1 MAWKRREKVAIMEPL
16 SMVSDVMSQILREE
30 GGVIIEG
37 TLSSFLSLQSLLELR
52 KIDVIFSE
60 VYDANTSII
69 QGLHFLRKLKAQ
81 FPAIDIIVHTEI
93 EIPALLI
100 QSNAD
105 AIYMKQ
111 LGVEGCRASAAQI
124 LNAESMVSVLF
135 YEDRKRHYD
144 FGMLNDFEWQ
154 VLIMFSQ
161 QMSITTISTEMKT
174 DYRRISRTKHAMMKK
189 LKVSNNVAF
198 SQLMALAGSK
208 FGDYPPVSLN
218 APGQ

>member
-30 GGVIIEG
+30 GDIIIEG
-37 TLSSFLSLQSLLELR
+37 ALSNFLSLKSLLELR
-52 KIDVIFSE
+52 KLDVVFSE

-69 QGLHFLRKLKAQ
+69 EGLDCLRKLKAQ
-81 FPAIDIIVHTEI
+81 FPAIDMIIHTEI

-124 LNAESMVSVLF
+124 LNATSMVSVLF
-135 YEDRKRHYD
+135 YEDRKLRYD
-144 FGMLNDFEWQ
+144 FEMLSDYEWE

-161 QMSITTISTEMKT
+161 QMSITEIATKMKT
-174 DYRRISRTKHAMMKK
+174 QYRRISRVKHIIMDK

-198 SQLMALAGSK
+198 SQFMALAGSK
-208 FGDYPPVSLN
+208 FGDYPPVSLK
-218 APGQ
+218 

>member
-30 GGVIIEG
+30 SDIIIEG
-37 TLSSFLSLQSLLELR
+37 ALSNFISLKSLLELR
-52 KIDVIFSE
+52 KLDVVFSE

-69 QGLHFLRKLKAQ
+69 EGLNFLRKLKAQ
-81 FPAIDIIVHTEI
+81 FPAIDMIIHTEI

-124 LNAESMVSVLF
+124 LNATSMVSVLF
-135 YEDRKRHYD
+135 YEDRKLRYN
-144 FGMLNDFEWQ
+144 FEMLSDYEWE

-161 QMSITTISTEMKT
+161 QMSITEIATKMKT
-174 DYRRISRTKHAMMKK
+174 QYRRISRVKHIIMHK

-198 SQLMALAGSK
+198 SQLMALGGSK
-208 FGDYPPVSLN
+208 FGDYPPVSLK
-218 APGQ
+218 

>member
-1 MAWKRREKVAIMEPL
+1 MAWKRREKVVIMEPL
-16 SMVSDVMSQILREE
+16 SMVNETMTQILREE
-30 GGVIIEG
+30 GDIIIEG
-37 TLSSFLSLQSLLELR
+37 ALYNFVSLKSLLELR
-52 KIDVIFSE
+52 KLDVVFSE
-60 VYDANTSII
+60 VYDASTSII
-69 QGLHFLRKLKAQ
+69 EGLDFLRKLKAQ
-81 FPAIDIIVHTEI
+81 FPAIDIILHTEI

-144 FGMLNDFEWQ
+144 CE

-161 QMSITTISTEMKT
+161 QMSITNIADKKKT
-174 DYRRISRTKHAMMKK
+174 DYRRISRMKHAIMDK
-189 LKVSNNVAF
+189 LKINNNVAF
-198 SQLMALAGSK
+198 SQLMALAGCK
-208 FGDYPPVSLN
+208 FGEYPPVSL
-218 APGQ
+218 

>member
-30 GGVIIEG
+30 SDIIIEG
-37 TLSSFLSLQSLLELR
+37 ALSNFISLKSLLELR
-52 KIDVIFSE
+52 KLDVVFSE

-69 QGLHFLRKLKAQ
+69 EGLDFLRKLKAQ
-81 FPAIDIIVHTEI
+81 FPAIDMIIHTEI

-124 LNAESMVSVLF
+124 LNATSMVSVLF
-135 YEDRKRHYD
+135 YEDRKLRYD
-144 FGMLNDFEWQ
+144 FEMLSDYEWE

-161 QMSITTISTEMKT
+161 QMSITEIATKMKT
-174 DYRRISRTKHAMMKK
+174 QYRRISRVKHIIMDK

-198 SQLMALAGSK
+198 SQFMALAGSK
-208 FGDYPPVSLN
+208 FGEYPPVSLK
-218 APGQ
+218 

>member
-30 GGVIIEG
+30 SDIIIEG
-37 TLSSFLSLQSLLELR
+37 ALSNFISLKSLLELR
-52 KIDVIFSE
+52 KLDVVFSE

-69 QGLHFLRKLKAQ
+69 EGLDFLRKLKAQ
-81 FPAIDIIVHTEI
+81 FPAIDMIIHTEI

-124 LNAESMVSVLF
+124 LNATSMVSVLF
-135 YEDRKRHYD
+135 YEDRKIRYD
-144 FGMLNDFEWQ
+144 FEMLSDYEWE

-161 QMSITTISTEMKT
+161 QMSITEIATKMKT
-174 DYRRISRTKHAMMKK
+174 QYRRISRVKHIIMDK

-198 SQLMALAGSK
+198 SQFMALAGSK
-208 FGDYPPVSLN
+208 FGDYPPVSLK
-218 APGQ
+218 

>member
-1 MAWKRREKVAIMEPL
+1 MAWKRREKVVIMEPL
-16 SMVSDVMSQILREE
+16 SMVNETMTQILREE
-30 GGVIIEG
+30 GDIIIEG
-37 TLSSFLSLQSLLELR
+37 ALYNFVSLKSLLELR
-52 KIDVIFSE
+52 KLDVVFSE
-60 VYDANTSII
+60 VYDASTSII
-69 QGLHFLRKLKAQ
+69 EGLDFLRKLKAQ
-81 FPAIDIIVHTEI
+81 FPAIDIILHTEI

-144 FGMLNDFEWQ
+144 FEMLSDYEWE

-161 QMSITTISTEMKT
+161 QMSITNIADKKKT
-174 DYRRISRTKHAMMKK
+174 DYRRISRMKHAIMDK
-189 LKVSNNVAF
+189 LKINNNVAF
-198 SQLMALAGSK
+198 SQLMALAGCK
-208 FGDYPPVSLN
+208 FGEYPPVSL
-218 APGQ
+218 

>member
-16 SMVSDVMSQILREE
+16 SMVSDVMLQILREE
-30 GGVIIEG
+30 GDIIIEG
-37 TLSSFLSLQSLLELR
+37 ALSNFLSLKSLLELR
-52 KIDVIFSE
+52 KLDVVFSE

-69 QGLHFLRKLKAQ
+69 EGLDFLRKLKAQ
-81 FPAIDIIVHTEI
+81 FPAIDMIIHTEI

-124 LNAESMVSVLF
+124 LNATSMVSVLF
-135 YEDRKRHYD
+135 YEDRKLRYD
-144 FGMLNDFEWQ
+144 FEMLSDYEWE

-161 QMSITTISTEMKT
+161 QMSITEIATKMKT
-174 DYRRISRTKHAMMKK
+174 QYRRISRVKHIIMDK

-198 SQLMALAGSK
+198 SQFMALAGSK
-208 FGDYPPVSLN
+208 FGEYPPVSLK
-218 APGQ
+218 

>member
-30 GGVIIEG
+30 GDIIIEG
-37 TLSSFLSLQSLLELR
+37 ALSNFLSLKSLLELR
-52 KIDVIFSE
+52 KLDVVFSE

-69 QGLHFLRKLKAQ
+69 EGLDCLRKLKAQ
-81 FPAIDIIVHTEI
+81 FPAIDMIIHTEI

-124 LNAESMVSVLF
+124 LNATSMVSVLF
-135 YEDRKRHYD
+135 YEDRKLRYD
-144 FGMLNDFEWQ
+144 FEMLSDYEWE

-161 QMSITTISTEMKT
+161 QMSITEIATKMKT
-174 DYRRISRTKHAMMKK
+174 QYRRISRVKHIIMHK

-198 SQLMALAGSK
+198 SQFMALAGSK
-208 FGDYPPVSLN
+208 FGDYPPVSLK
-218 APGQ
+218 

>member
-30 GGVIIEG
+30 GDIIIEG
-37 TLSSFLSLQSLLELR
+37 ALSNFLSLKSLLELR
-52 KIDVIFSE
+52 KLDVVFSE

-69 QGLHFLRKLKAQ
+69 EGLDCLRKLKAQ
-81 FPAIDIIVHTEI
+81 FPAIDMIIHTEI

-124 LNAESMVSVLF
+124 LNATSMVSVLF
-135 YEDRKRHYD
+135 YEDRKLRYD
-144 FGMLNDFEWQ
+144 FEMLSDYEWE

-161 QMSITTISTEMKT
+161 QMSITEIATKMKT
-174 DYRRISRTKHAMMKK
+174 QYRRISRVKHIIMHK

-208 FGDYPPVSLN
+208 FGDYPPVSLK
-218 APGQ
+218 

>member
-30 GGVIIEG
+30 GDIIIEG
-37 TLSSFLSLQSLLELR
+37 ALSNFLSLKSLLELR
-52 KIDVIFSE
+52 KLDVVFSE

-69 QGLHFLRKLKAQ
+69 EGLDFLRKLKAQ
-81 FPAIDIIVHTEI
+81 FPAIDMIIHTEI

-124 LNAESMVSVLF
+124 LNATSMVSVLF
-135 YEDRKRHYD
+135 YEDRKLRYD
-144 FGMLNDFEWQ
+144 FEMLSYYEWE

-161 QMSITTISTEMKT
+161 QMSITEIATKMKT
-174 DYRRISRTKHAMMKK
+174 QYRRISRVKHIIMDK

-198 SQLMALAGSK
+198 SQFMALAGSK
-208 FGDYPPVSLN
+208 FGEYPPVSLK
-218 APGQ
+218 

>member
-30 GGVIIEG
+30 GDIIIEG
-37 TLSSFLSLQSLLELR
+37 VISNFTSLRSVLELR
-52 KIDVIFSE
+52 KVDVVFSE
-60 VYDANTSII
+60 VYDARTSII
-69 QGLHFLRKLKAQ
+69 EGLDFLRKLKAQ
-81 FPAIDIIVHTEI
+81 FSDIDIIIHTEI

-111 LGVEGCRASAAQI
+111 IGLEGCRASASQI
-124 LNAESMVSVLF
+124 LNAESMVSILF
-135 YEDRKRHYD
+135 YEDRKANYN
-144 FGMLNDFEWQ
+144 FMILSDFEWE

-161 QMSITTISTEMKT
+161 QMSIAHIAKETARS
-174 DYRRISRTKHAMMKK
+174 YRRISRIKHDIMDK

-198 SQLMALAGSK
+198 SQLMVLAGSK
-208 FGDYPPVSLN
+208 FGDYPPVSL
-218 APGQ
+218 

>member
-16 SMVSDVMSQILREE
+16 SMVNETMTQILREE
-30 GGVIIEG
+30 GDIIIEG
-37 TLSSFLSLQSLLELR
+37 TLYNFVSLKSLLELR
-52 KIDVIFSE
+52 KLDVVFSE
-60 VYDANTSII
+60 VYDASTSII
-69 QGLHFLRKLKAQ
+69 EGLDLLRKLKAQ
-81 FPAIDIIVHTEI
+81 FPAIDIILHTEI

-144 FGMLNDFEWQ
+144 FEMLSDYEWE

-161 QMSITTISTEMKT
+161 QMSITNIADKKKT
-174 DYRRISRTKHAMMKK
+174 DYRRISRMKHAIMDK
-189 LKVSNNVAF
+189 LKINNNVAF
-198 SQLMALAGSK
+198 SQLMALAGCK
-208 FGDYPPVSLN
+208 FGEYPPVSL
-218 APGQ
+218 

>member
-30 GGVIIEG
+30 GDIIIEG
-37 TLSSFLSLQSLLELR
+37 ALSNFLSLKSLLELR
-52 KIDVIFSE
+52 KLDVVFSE

-69 QGLHFLRKLKAQ
+69 EGLDCLRKLKAQ
-81 FPAIDIIVHTEI
+81 FPAIDMIIHTEI

-124 LNAESMVSVLF
+124 LNATSMVSVLF
-135 YEDRKRHYD
+135 YEDRKLRYD
-144 FGMLNDFEWQ
+144 FEMLSDYEWE

-161 QMSITTISTEMKT
+161 QMSITEIATKMKT
-174 DYRRISRTKHAMMKK
+174 QYRRISRVKHIIMDK

-198 SQLMALAGSK
+198 SQFMALAGSK
-208 FGDYPPVSLN
+208 FGEYPPVSLK
-218 APGQ
+218 

>member
-16 SMVSDVMSQILREE
+16 SMVNETMTQILREE
-30 GGVIIEG
+30 GDIIIEG
-37 TLSSFLSLQSLLELR
+37 TLYNFVSLKSLLELR
-52 KIDVIFSE
+52 KLDVVFSE
-60 VYDANTSII
+60 VYDASTSII
-69 QGLHFLRKLKAQ
+69 EGLDFLRKLKAQ
-81 FPAIDIIVHTEI
+81 FPAIDIILHTEI

-144 FGMLNDFEWQ
+144 FEMLSDYEWE

-161 QMSITTISTEMKT
+161 QMSITHIADKKKT
-174 DYRRISRTKHAMMKK
+174 DYRRISRMKHAIMDK
-189 LKVSNNVAF
+189 LKINNNVAF
-198 SQLMALAGSK
+198 SQLMALAGCK
-208 FGDYPPVSLN
+208 FGEYPPVSL
-218 APGQ
+218 

>member
-30 GGVIIEG
+30 GDIIIEG
-37 TLSSFLSLQSLLELR
+37 ALSNFLSLKSLLELR
-52 KIDVIFSE
+52 KLDVVFSE

-69 QGLHFLRKLKAQ
+69 EGLDFLRKLKAQ
-81 FPAIDIIVHTEI
+81 FPAIDMIIHTEI

-124 LNAESMVSVLF
+124 LNATSMVSVLF
-135 YEDRKRHYD
+135 YEDRKLRYD
-144 FGMLNDFEWQ
+144 FEMLSDYEWE

-161 QMSITTISTEMKT
+161 QMSITEIATKMKT
-174 DYRRISRTKHAMMKK
+174 QYRRISRVKHIIMDK

-198 SQLMALAGSK
+198 SQFMALAGSK
-208 FGDYPPVSLN
+208 FGEYPPVSLK
-218 APGQ
+218 

>member
-1 MAWKRREKVAIMEPL
+1 
-16 SMVSDVMSQILREE
+16 
-30 GGVIIEG
+30 
-37 TLSSFLSLQSLLELR
+37 
-52 KIDVIFSE
+52 
-60 VYDANTSII
+60 
-69 QGLHFLRKLKAQ
+69 
-81 FPAIDIIVHTEI
+81 
-93 EIPALLI
+93 
-100 QSNAD
+100 
-105 AIYMKQ
+105 
-111 LGVEGCRASAAQI
+111 
-124 LNAESMVSVLF
+124 
-135 YEDRKRHYD
+135 
-144 FGMLNDFEWQ
+144 MLNDFEWQ

>member
-30 GGVIIEG
+30 GDINIEG
-37 TLSSFLSLQSLLELR
+37 ALSNFLSLKSLLELR
-52 KIDVIFSE
+52 KLDVVFSE

-69 QGLHFLRKLKAQ
+69 EGLDCLRKLKAQ
-81 FPAIDIIVHTEI
+81 FPAIDMIIHTEI

-124 LNAESMVSVLF
+124 LNATSMVSVLF
-135 YEDRKRHYD
+135 YEDRKLRYD
-144 FGMLNDFEWQ
+144 FEMLSDYEWE

-161 QMSITTISTEMKT
+161 QMSITEIATKMKT
-174 DYRRISRTKHAMMKK
+174 QYRRISRVKHIIMHK

-198 SQLMALAGSK
+198 SQFMALAGSK
-208 FGDYPPVSLN
+208 FGDYPPVSFK
-218 APGQ
+218 

>member
-16 SMVSDVMSQILREE
+16 SMVNETMTQILREE
-30 GGVIIEG
+30 GDIIIEG
-37 TLSSFLSLQSLLELR
+37 ALYNFVSLKSLLELR
-52 KIDVIFSE
+52 KLDVVFSE
-60 VYDANTSII
+60 VYDASTSII
-69 QGLHFLRKLKAQ
+69 EGLDLLRKLKAQ
-81 FPAIDIIVHTEI
+81 FPAIDIILHTEI

-144 FGMLNDFEWQ
+144 FEMLSDYEWE

-161 QMSITTISTEMKT
+161 QMSITNIADKKKT
-174 DYRRISRTKHAMMKK
+174 DYRRISRMKHAIMNK
-189 LKVSNNVAF
+189 LKINNNVAF
-198 SQLMALAGSK
+198 SQLMALAGCK
-208 FGDYPPVSLN
+208 FGEYPPVSL
-218 APGQ
+218 

>member
-30 GGVIIEG
+30 SDIIIEG
-37 TLSSFLSLQSLLELR
+37 ALSNFLSLKSLLELR
-52 KIDVIFSE
+52 KLDVVFSE

-69 QGLHFLRKLKAQ
+69 EGLDFLRKLKAQ
-81 FPAIDIIVHTEI
+81 FPAIDMIIHTEI

-124 LNAESMVSVLF
+124 LNATSMVSVLF
-135 YEDRKRHYD
+135 YEDRKLRYD
-144 FGMLNDFEWQ
+144 FEMLSDYEWE

-161 QMSITTISTEMKT
+161 QMSITEIATKMKT
-174 DYRRISRTKHAMMKK
+174 QYRRISRVKHIIMDK

-198 SQLMALAGSK
+198 SQFMALAGSK
-208 FGDYPPVSLN
+208 FGEYPPVSLK
-218 APGQ
+218 

>member
-16 SMVSDVMSQILREE
+16 SMVNETMTQILREE
-30 GGVIIEG
+30 GDIIIEG
-37 TLSSFLSLQSLLELR
+37 ALYNFVSLKSLLELR
-52 KIDVIFSE
+52 KLDVVFSE
-60 VYDANTSII
+60 VYDASTSII
-69 QGLHFLRKLKAQ
+69 EGLDLLRKLKAQ
-81 FPAIDIIVHTEI
+81 FPAIDIILHTEI

-144 FGMLNDFEWQ
+144 FEMLSDYEWE

-161 QMSITTISTEMKT
+161 QMSITNIADKKKT
-174 DYRRISRTKHAMMKK
+174 DYRRISRMKHAIMDK
-189 LKVSNNVAF
+189 LKINNNVAF
-198 SQLMALAGSK
+198 SQLMALAGCK
-208 FGDYPPVSLN
+208 FGEYPPVSL
-218 APGQ
+218 

>member
-30 GGVIIEG
+30 SDIIIEG
-37 TLSSFLSLQSLLELR
+37 TLSNFISLKSLLELR
-52 KIDVIFSE
+52 KSDVVFSE
-60 VYDANTSII
+60 VYDVNTSII
-69 QGLHFLRKLKAQ
+69 EGLDFLRKLKAQ
-81 FPAIDIIVHTEI
+81 FPAIDMIIHTEI

-111 LGVEGCRASAAQI
+111 LGIEGCRASAAQI
-124 LNAESMVSVLF
+124 LNATSMVSVLF
-135 YEDRKRHYD
+135 YEDRKLRYD
-144 FGMLNDFEWQ
+144 FEILSDYEWE

-161 QMSITTISTEMKT
+161 QMSITEIATKMKT
-174 DYRRISRTKHAMMKK
+174 QYRRISRVKHIIMDK

-198 SQLMALAGSK
+198 SQFMALAGSK
-208 FGDYPPVSLN
+208 FGEYPPVSLK
-218 APGQ
+218 

>member
-16 SMVSDVMSQILREE
+16 SMVNETMTQILREE
-30 GGVIIEG
+30 GDIIIEG
-37 TLSSFLSLQSLLELR
+37 ALYNFVSLKSLLELR
-52 KIDVIFSE
+52 KLDVVFSE
-60 VYDANTSII
+60 VYDASTSII
-69 QGLHFLRKLKAQ
+69 EGLDLLRKLKAQ
-81 FPAIDIIVHTEI
+81 FPAIDIILHTEI

-144 FGMLNDFEWQ
+144 FEMLSDYEWE

-161 QMSITTISTEMKT
+161 QMSITNIADKKKT
-174 DYRRISRTKHAMMKK
+174 DYRRISRMKHTIMDK
-189 LKVSNNVAF
+189 LKINNNVAF
-198 SQLMALAGSK
+198 SQLMALAGCK
-208 FGDYPPVSLN
+208 FGEYPPVSL
-218 APGQ
+218 

>member
-30 GGVIIEG
+30 GDIIIEG
-37 TLSSFLSLQSLLELR
+37 ALSNFLSLKSLLELR
-52 KIDVIFSE
+52 KLDVVFSE

-69 QGLHFLRKLKAQ
+69 EGLDCLRKLKAQ
-81 FPAIDIIVHTEI
+81 FPAIDMIIHTEI

-124 LNAESMVSVLF
+124 LNATSMVSVLF
-135 YEDRKRHYD
+135 YEDRKLRYD
-144 FGMLNDFEWQ
+144 FEMLSDYEWE

-161 QMSITTISTEMKT
+161 QMSITEIATKMKT
-174 DYRRISRTKHAMMKK
+174 QYRRISRVKHIIMDK

-208 FGDYPPVSLN
+208 FGEYPPVSLK
-218 APGQ
+218 

>member
-16 SMVSDVMSQILREE
+16 SMVNETMTQILREE
-30 GGVIIEG
+30 GDIIIEG
-37 TLSSFLSLQSLLELR
+37 ALYNFVSLKSLLELR
-52 KIDVIFSE
+52 KLDVVFSE
-60 VYDANTSII
+60 VYDASTSII
-69 QGLHFLRKLKAQ
+69 EGLDFLRKLKAQ
-81 FPAIDIIVHTEI
+81 FPAIDIILHTEI

-144 FGMLNDFEWQ
+144 FEMLSDYEWE

-161 QMSITTISTEMKT
+161 QMSITNIA
-174 DYRRISRTKHAMMKK
+174 DKK
-189 LKVSNNVAF
+189 ENRLSPH
-198 SQLMALAGSK
+198 QPDETRYYG
-208 FGDYPPVSLN
+208 
-218 APGQ
+218 

>member
-16 SMVSDVMSQILREE
+16 SMVNETMTQILREE
-30 GGVIIEG
+30 GDIIIEG
-37 TLSSFLSLQSLLELR
+37 ALYNFVSLKSLLELR
-52 KIDVIFSE
+52 KLDVVFSE
-60 VYDANTSII
+60 VYDASTSII
-69 QGLHFLRKLKAQ
+69 EGLDLLRKLKAQ
-81 FPAIDIIVHTEI
+81 FPAIDIILHTEI

-144 FGMLNDFEWQ
+144 FEMLSDYEWE
-154 VLIMFSQ
+154 VLILFSQ
-161 QMSITTISTEMKT
+161 QMSITNIADKKKT
-174 DYRRISRTKHAMMKK
+174 DYRRISRMKHAIMDK
-189 LKVSNNVAF
+189 LKINNNVAF
-198 SQLMALAGSK
+198 SQLMALAGCK
-208 FGDYPPVSLN
+208 FGEYPPVSL
-218 APGQ
+218 

>member
-30 GGVIIEG
+30 SDIIIEG
-37 TLSSFLSLQSLLELR
+37 TLSNFISLKSLLELR
-52 KIDVIFSE
+52 KLDVVFSE
-60 VYDANTSII
+60 VYDVNTSII
-69 QGLHFLRKLKAQ
+69 EGLDFLRKLKAK
-81 FPAIDIIVHTEI
+81 FPAIDMIIHTEI

-124 LNAESMVSVLF
+124 LNATSMVSVLF
-135 YEDRKRHYD
+135 YEDRKLRYD
-144 FGMLNDFEWQ
+144 FEILSDYEWE

-161 QMSITTISTEMKT
+161 QMSITEIATKMKT
-174 DYRRISRTKHAMMKK
+174 QYRRISRVKHIIMDK

-198 SQLMALAGSK
+198 SQFMALAGSK
-208 FGDYPPVSLN
+208 FGEYPPVSLK
-218 APGQ
+218 

>member
-16 SMVSDVMSQILREE
+16 SMVNETMTQILREE
-30 GGVIIEG
+30 GDIIIEG
-37 TLSSFLSLQSLLELR
+37 ALYNFVSLKSLLELR
-52 KIDVIFSE
+52 KLDVVFSE
-60 VYDANTSII
+60 VYDASTSII
-69 QGLHFLRKLKAQ
+69 EGLDFLRKLKAQ
-81 FPAIDIIVHTEI
+81 FPAIDIILHTEI

-144 FGMLNDFEWQ
+144 FEMLSDYEWE

-161 QMSITTISTEMKT
+161 QMSITHIADKKKT
-174 DYRRISRTKHAMMKK
+174 DYRRISRMKHAIMDK
-189 LKVSNNVAF
+189 LKINNNVAF
-198 SQLMALAGSK
+198 SQLMALAGCK
-208 FGDYPPVSLN
+208 FGEYPPVSL
-218 APGQ
+218 